1 MEKLLRS
8 TNRNI
13 NLDKIDFISIQDS
26 DGWVGYVNFV
36 GENNL
41 LGIDLT
47 IDLFYKYFRQDLE
60 SFFSLNTL
68 AYDKEDDFF
77 GFEAYSSLYS
87 EAKEKKL

>member
-47 IDLFYKYFRQDLE
+47 IDLFY
-60 SFFSLNTL
+60 LN
-68 AYDKEDDFF
+68 
-77 GFEAYSSLYS
+77 
-87 EAKEKKL
+87 